1 MASREHVDLAAV
13 AMRHS
18 NEAQNTYVRLLRE
31 TKVHYK
37 THYCGDLRKGDSG
50 QEVLLAGWVH
60 RRRDHG
66 RLIFVDLR
74 DTRGLVQIVFNPKT
88 APQAHAVAEQVRNE
102 YVLCVRGT
110 VSLRPAGTENASLP
124 SGEVEVVAK
133 EAEILNT
140 AKTPPFYINEEV
152 EVDELLRLRYR
163 YLDLRRMTVHDRF
176 SMRHRVNKYIRDFLD
191 AHGFYEIETP
201 ILTKSTPEGARDYL
215 VPSRVYPGN
224 FYALPQSPQQLKQL
238 LMIAGFE
245 KYYQIA
251 RCFRDEDFR
260 ADRQAEFT
268 QLDLEM
274 SFIDQKD
281 ILDLIEELYAG
292 MVRQLRPDLKLAPV
306 PFPRLSYDDVM
317 RRYGTDKPD
326 IRYGMELAD
335 VTDLGPTCDF
345 AVFRDVIAAG
355 GQIRGFAAPGGAVLT
370 RREIDSLTQ
379 FVEDQGGK
387 GLISVALL
395 GEGGIDDLTA
405 EDVRSPMHRYLSM
418 ELIKGLAR
426 RSGAKRGDLLILVAD
441 ESKVASAALDAL
453 RREMAARL
461 NLADPQVAACCFV
474 VDFPLFEW
482 SESEQRWDSVHHP
495 FTAPMDEDLPLLETD
510 PGKARSKAYDFVV
523 NGMECA
529 GGSIRIHR
537 REVQEK
543 VFDLLGI
550 EREEA
555 RYRFGHMLEA
565 FEYGAPPHG
574 GIAAGLDRTVAFFTG
589 APNIREVIAFPKTQ
603 SAYDPMMGAP
613 SPVSPKQLDE
623 LGIAVTKATE
633 VIASVEGAPPP
644 GLQ

>member
-1 MASREHVDLAAV
+1 
-13 AMRHS
+13 
-18 NEAQNTYVRLLRE
+18 
-31 TKVHYK
+31 VHFK
-37 THYCGDLRKGDSG
+37 THYCGDLRKEDSG

-66 RLIFVDLR
+66 RLIFIDLR
-74 DTRGLVQIVFNPKT
+74 DTRGLVQVVFNPKT
-88 APQAHAVAEQVRNE
+88 APEAHEAAGGVRNE
-102 YVLCVRGT
+102 YVLQVRGV
-110 VSLRPAGTENASLP
+110 VSPRPAGTENAALP
-124 SGEVEVVAK
+124 TGEVEVVAG
-133 EAEILNT
+133 EAHVLNA

-152 EVDELLRLRYR
+152 DVDDLLRLRYR
-163 YLDLRRMTVHDRF
+163 YLDLRRITVHDRF
-176 SMRHRVNKYIRDFLD
+176 GVRHRVTKYIRDFLD
-191 AHGFYEIETP
+191 ARGFYDIETP
-201 ILTKSTPEGARDYL
+201 VLTKSTPEGARDYL

-238 LMIAGFE
+238 LMVAGFE

-268 QLDLEM
+268 QLDMEM

-281 ILDLIEELYAG
+281 ILDLIEELFAG
-292 MVRQLRPDLKLAPV
+292 LIPTLRPDIKLDPA
-306 PFPRLSYDDVM
+306 PFPRFTYDDVM
-317 RRYGTDKPD
+317 RRFGTDKPD

-355 GQIRGFAAPGGAVLT
+355 GQIRGFAAPGAAAFT
-370 RREIDSLTQ
+370 RRDVDSLTK

-395 GEGGIDDLTA
+395 GQGPIDSLTMD
-405 EDVRSPMHRYLSM
+405 DVRSPMHSHLSL
-418 ELIKGLAR
+418 ELIKGLAQR
-426 RSGAKRGDLLILVAD
+426 TGASRGDLLIIVAD
-441 ESKVASAALDAL
+441 QPAVASAALDAL

-461 NLADPQVAACCFV
+461 ELADPQTAACCFV
-474 VDFPLFEW
+474 VDFPLFDW
-482 SESEQRWDSVHHP
+482 SQSEQRWDSVHHP
-495 FTAPMDEDLPLLETD
+495 FTAPKDEDVALLETD
-510 PGKARSKAYDFVV
+510 PGKARSKAYDFVI
-523 NGMECA
+523 NGMEGA

-550 EREEA
+550 AREEA
-555 RYRFGHMLEA
+555 VYRFGHMLEA

-574 GIAAGLDRTVAFFTG
+574 GIAAGLDRIVAFLTG

-613 SPVSPKQLDE
+613 SPVSPKQLEE
-623 LGIAVTKATE
+623 LGIAVTKQTE
-633 VIASVEGAPPP
+633 VIAPVEGAPQAD
-644 GLQ
+644 LQER